1 MPRARSKANAVW
13 EGSLAQ
19 GGGRVSPGSGA
30 FDEQEVTWASRT
42 ERSAG
47 KTSPE
52 ELIAAAHASCYA
64 MAFSHGLSEAGHPPD
79 RVEVSAEVT
88 FDTDAGPK
96 ITTSELTV
104 NARVPGIDEAQFQEI
119 ANGAKDGCPV
129 SGALKGN
136 VEFVLNATLES

>member
-1 MPRARSKANAVW
+1 MAARK
-13 EGSLAQ
+13 GSAYWDGDLQ
-19 GGGRVSPGSGA
+19 TGGGRLTVGEDAWEQRYTFRSRFEDGPGTNA
-30 FDEQEVTWASRT
+30 
-42 ERSAG
+42 
-47 KTSPE
+47 E
-52 ELIAAAHASCYA
+52 ELIAAAHASCFA
-64 MAFSHGLSEAGHPPD
+64 MAFSHGLAQAGHTAE

-119 ANGAKDGCPV
+119 AEGAKEGCPV